1 MVNITRILP
10 KRKRKSTNVKNQ
22 IEKMAQKRKTK
33 HLIEFLVDMRTQP
46 HPTLVTQQL
55 LLLNPTLKEKKA
67 TNQRALGVV

>member
-1 MVNITRILP
+1 MINITRILP

-33 HLIEFLVDMRTQP
+33 HLIEFLVDMRTQT

-55 LLLNPTLKEKKA
+55 LLLNPTPKEKKA